1 MSDPLL
7 EQLLGVPSIVSNGRG
22 GWLCSACGGYVR
34 ADATTCKHCHVTFGV
49 AQPPGAPAPPI
60 PASASQTK
68 WRMPLVIAGVV
79 LGILVLSCVAV
90 VWLGSDMRRVTRV
103 PIGQQGRIVGGDEK
117 GVTVALTEQAIA
129 TLTSSP
135 LSISAKRE
143 KVFAMINLA
152 LDGQLMTVPNDT
164 AVLVLDADGDKMKIR
179 ILTGTYKDKTGWVP
193 VSNVRP

>member
-22 GWLCSACGGYVR
+22 GWLCSVCGGYVR
-34 ADATTCKHCHVTFGV
+34 ADATRCKHCHVTFGV
-49 AQPPGAPAPPI
+49 AQLTDVPAPPI
-60 PASASQTK
+60 VASAPQAK

-90 VWLGSDMRRVTRV
+90 VWLGSDTRRVTRV
-103 PIGQQGRIVGGDEK
+103 AIGQQGRIVGGDEK
-117 GVTVALTEQAIA
+117 GVTVALTEQAMA
-129 TLTSSP
+129 TLTSSS

-164 AVLVLDADGDKMKIR
+164 AVLILDADENKMKIR

-193 VSNVRP
+193 VYNVRP